1 MTVLARTRS
10 ATTWW
15 DWRWGAPAL
24 IALAVF
30 AIDAWAV
37 PPFFVH
43 PITAGRPDYFYLA
56 DAFLHGRLWV
66 DVPWGPGTADLIFR
80 DGHPYMPFQPFPGL
94 LLMPLVALAGLQQA
108 IALESLVNAAI
119 TGAGAALA
127 WVLIGRY
134 GVRRSGDRL
143 ALTMLF
149 CFGTVVWNITER
161 GGVWHTAELVAAALT
176 LGALI
181 EARAE
186 RPRPWVLG
194 ILGGAAFLTRSTML
208 FALPYYAW
216 VAAGSPTD
224 AAGFRRAIR
233 TGTRP
238 VAELTAVVVPF
249 AVATLWYDQARF
261 GSPFETGYGL
271 ATLPPFLEAL
281 RQQGLFS
288 PVHIAMNLDYLF
300 LRMPTILPASP
311 WLTPDK
317 LGMSVLFTSPAL
329 VVGLRSLADSRQAR
343 VLGLAGLAVL
353 MPTLLYYGGGW
364 VQFGYRYL
372 VDSIPFWFAL
382 CALWAARRG
391 VGPVW
396 RAAIGWSVVVNA
408 WLVYC
413 ALTS

>member
-15 DWRWGAPAL
+15 NWGWAAPLL
-24 IALAVF
+24 IGVAVF
-30 AIDAWAV
+30 AIDAFAV

-66 DVPWGPGTADLIFR
+66 DVPWGQGTADLIFR
-80 DGHPYMPFQPFPGL
+80 DGLPYTPFQPFPGI
-94 LLMPLVALAGLQQA
+94 LLMPLVALAGLQQS
-108 IALESLVNAAI
+108 IDLEPFVNAAL
-119 TGAGAALA
+119 TGAAAALA
-127 WVLIGRY
+127 WVMIGRY
-134 GVRRSGDRL
+134 GVRRPSDRL

-149 CFGTVVWNITER
+149 GFGTVVWNITER
-161 GGVWHTAELVAAALT
+161 GGVWHTAELVAAGLT
-176 LGALI
+176 LWALC
-181 EARAE
+181 ETQAE
-186 RPRPWVLG
+186 RPRPWLLG
-194 ILGGAAFLTRSTML
+194 MLGGAAFLTRSTL
-208 FALPYYAW
+208 VVALPYYAW
-216 VAAGSPTD
+216 VVAGSPTD
-224 AAGFRRAIR
+224 LERLRQAVRR
-233 TGTRP
+233 GVRP
-238 VAELTAVVVPF
+238 VAELTAVFVPF
-249 AVATLWYDQARF
+249 VLATLWYDQARF

-281 RQQGLFS
+281 REQGLFS
-288 PVHIAMNLDYLF
+288 VTHLTMNLDYLF
-300 LRMPTILPASP
+300 LRMPETSATWP

-329 VVGLRSLADSRQAR
+329 VVGLRSLADSSKAR
-343 VLGLAGLAVL
+343 ILALAGLAVL

-372 VDSIPFWFAL
+372 VDSIPFWLAL
-382 CALWAARRG
+382 CAIWAARRG
-391 VGPVW
+391 VGLVW
-396 RAAIGWSVVVNA
+396 WAAVAWSVVVNA